1 MTNQNKA
8 GLLAILTVVF
18 WGSAATAFKLT
29 LKQIDIITII
39 CLASG
44 TSFLIFLIAG
54 ILGKK
59 FQNITVKELAKSAFL
74 GFLNPFIYY
83 LILLKAYSLLPAQQA
98 QPLNFIWPI
107 LIVLLSI
114 PLLHQ
119 KLKMFDAIALAISFL
134 GVLII
139 STKGNFSL
147 MKINSPLGVI
157 LATSSSL
164 LWALYFVL
172 NVRDRR
178 DDIRKLALNFFF
190 GFLFSLILFFI
201 SGHPFPNQLDGV
213 WGALYIG
220 TFEMGI
226 TFLIWIK
233 ALKLC
238 PSSTFLNNII
248 YLTPFV
254 ALVFIRLFLQESI
267 HFSAILGLLIITSGI
282 FFQKMSQKK

>member
-8 GLLAILTVVF
+8 GLLALLTVLF

-29 LKQIDIITII
+29 LKHIDIISII
-39 CLASG
+39 FIASG
-44 TSFLIFLIAG
+44 ASFLIFLIAG
-54 ILGKK
+54 ISGNKFKNITFRELGK
-59 FQNITVKELAKSAFL
+59 SAIL

-114 PLLHQ
+114 PLLHH
-119 KLKMFDAIALAISFL
+119 KLKLFDAVALLISFL

-172 NVRDRR
+172 NVRDKR

-190 GFLFSLILFFI
+190 GFLFSSILFFA
-201 SGHPFPNQLDGV
+201 SGHSLPTQIKGV

-220 TFEMGI
+220 SLEMGI

-238 PSSTFLNNII
+238 PNSSFLNNII

-254 ALVFIRLFLQESI
+254 ALIFVRLFLQESI
-267 HFSAILGLLIITSGI
+267 HYSAVLGLTIITSGI

>member
-8 GLLAILTVVF
+8 GLLAILTVLF

-39 CLASG
+39 FIASG
-44 TSFLIFLIAG
+44 ASFLIFLIAG
-54 ILGKK
+54 ISGKK
-59 FQNITVKELAKSAFL
+59 FQNISVKELGKSAIL

-119 KLKMFDAIALAISFL
+119 KLKLCDAIALLISFL
-134 GVLII
+134 GVLVI

-147 MKINSPLGVI
+147 LKISSPLGVI

-172 NVRDRR
+172 NVRDKR

-190 GFLFSLILFFI
+190 GFLFSAILFFT
-201 SGHPFPNQLDGV
+201 SGHSFPTPIKGV

-220 TFEMGI
+220 SFEMGI

-254 ALVFIRLFLQESI
+254 ALVFIRIFLQEAI
-267 HFSAILGLLIITSGI
+267 HFSAILGLVIITSGI

>member
-8 GLLAILTVVF
+8 VLLAILTVFF

-29 LKQIDIITII
+29 LELIDIVTII

-44 TSFLIFLIAG
+44 TSFLIFLTAG

-59 FQNITVKELAKSAFL
+59 FANITIKELAKSAIF

-83 LILLKAYSLLPAQQA
+83 LVLLKAYSLLPAQQA

-114 PLLHQ
+114 PLLHH
-119 KLKMFDAIALAISFL
+119 KLKLFDAFALLISFL

-147 MKINSPLGVI
+147 MRISNPLGVI

-164 LWALYFVL
+164 IWALYFVL
-172 NVRDRR
+172 NVRDER

-190 GFLFSLILFFI
+190 GFIFSTILFFAI
-201 SGHPFPNQLDGV
+201 GHAHPINMPGV
-213 WGALYIG
+213 GGALYIG

-238 PSSTFLNNII
+238 PNSTFLNNII

-254 ALVFIRLFLQESI
+254 ALVFIRIFLQEAI
-267 HFSAILGLLIITSGI
+267 HFSAILGLIIITSGI
-282 FFQKMSQKK
+282 IFHKMSHK